1 MHGAVSHIIMDNF
14 RYLSISAGNS
24 TGVLDFF
31 VAGTEEV
38 YVITP
43 VDRGWRFSRVT
54 RRGSISVTVAD
65 GRLLSGARIL
75 DALRIAAACPGGGD
89 ELFRALKTA
98 EIPATPLRAPDD
110 LLPSARQIANAA
122 GTAVRH
128 FLSGRD
134 IERMLSFPAQ
144 KATEPF
150 ARTVIA
156 PATAAMRPAAEE
168 DPSIV
173 RVDSPVERRY
183 AVIYPEGVRP
193 SSREAN
199 AGDEITLTY
208 FADGCKDATN
218 SFIAGKASPFVE
230 YDGAAIRV
238 RPLSD
243 LGIKLEPVAP
253 PAAPEP
259 KPAGAAKSVVA
270 ATDRR
275 VTDTKADSTHRSV
288 SLVMRFSDDRIV
300 RANMSIEKESSEYRL
315 LRAGTFHGRRAR
327 RLAVK
332 TRGDESYLID
342 LRDDATLPEPAPAAP
357 DKATETTPGD
367 TTRPRRRSSSAWLW
381 VLLTF
386 VAIALGIV
394 AVSYLPDLFA
404 HVDTFDSTEEGVNIE
419 DTDVEPILLSE
430 AVDTP
435 VDTQTAPV
443 TDTVATLD
451 AVTNT
456 DVNTDAENAIS
467 PDADFEYFNR
477 SNVWCRDSL
486 RSTEAL
492 AVFDSFATGNLAG
505 IPAVP
510 FFASGKCTNQDVLK
524 TVRLIWQAKGSQTQT
539 GNERA
544 LRRLQGAATIDFNA
558 LFKELAGIRP
568 ANPNN
573 RPLPSITQ

>member
-1 MHGAVSHIIMDNF
+1 MHYAASHIIMDNYS
-14 RYLSISAGNS
+14 YLSISAGNS
-24 TGVLDFF
+24 TGVLDLF

-54 RRGSISVTVAD
+54 RRGSVSVTVAD

-75 DALRIAAACPGGGD
+75 DALRIAAACPGGGP
-89 ELFRALKTA
+89 ELFEALKTA
-98 EIPATPLRAPDD
+98 DIPVSPLRAPDD
-110 LLPSARQIANAA
+110 LLPSASQIANAA

-144 KATEPF
+144 KTTAPY

-156 PATAAMRPAAEE
+156 PATAAMRPVAEE
-168 DPSIV
+168 DASIA

-208 FADGCKDATN
+208 FAEGFKEASN
-218 SFIAGKASPFVE
+218 SFIAGKPSPFVE

-243 LGIKLEPVAP
+243 LGIKLEPIAP
-253 PAAPEP
+253 PAAPAP
-259 KPAGAAKSVVA
+259 KPDTVNIKTTAESAP
-270 ATDRR
+270 DRR
-275 VTDTKADSTHRSV
+275 TAAPAADASRRTV

-300 RANMSIEKESSEYRL
+300 RAAMTIEKDSSEYRL

-342 LRDDATLPEPAPAAP
+342 LRDDAQEPEPTPAAAGKP
-357 DKATETTPGD
+357 DETTPAD
-367 TTRPRRRSSSAWLW
+367 TPRRRKRSSSGWLW

-386 VAIALGIV
+386 VAIGLGIV

-404 HVDTFDSTEEGVNIE
+404 HVDTFDKTEQGVDIE
-419 DTDVEPILLSE
+419 DTDVAPISLSE
-430 AVDTP
+430 AADTL
-435 VDTQTAPV
+435 V
-443 TDTVATLD
+443 VARSDESDKSDGADRSDD
-451 AVTNT
+451 AVTET
-456 DVNTDAENAIS
+456 VIS

-477 SNVWCRDSL
+477 SNIWCRDSL
-486 RSTEAL
+486 HSTEAL
-492 AVFDSFATGNLAG
+492 AVFDSFATGNLGA

>member
-1 MHGAVSHIIMDNF
+1 MHYAASHIIMDNYS
-14 RYLSISAGNS
+14 YLSISAGNS
-24 TGVLDFF
+24 TGVLDLF

-54 RRGSISVTVAD
+54 RRGSVSVTVAD

-75 DALRIAAACPGGGD
+75 DALRIAAACPGGGP
-89 ELFRALKTA
+89 ELFKALKTA
-98 EIPATPLRAPDD
+98 DIPVSPLRAPDD
-110 LLPSARQIANAA
+110 LLPSASQLANAA

-144 KATEPF
+144 KTTAPY
-150 ARTVIA
+150 ALTVIA

-168 DPSIV
+168 DASIA

-208 FADGCKDATN
+208 FADGFKEASN
-218 SFIAGKASPFVE
+218 SFIAGKPSPFVE

-243 LGIKLEPVAP
+243 LGIKLEPITP
-253 PAAPEP
+253 PAAPAP
-259 KPAGAAKSVVA
+259 KPDAVNVKTPAESAA
-270 ATDRR
+270 DRR
-275 VTDTKADSTHRSV
+275 TDAPAADASRRTV

-300 RANMSIEKESSEYRL
+300 RASMTIEKDSSEYRL

-342 LRDDATLPEPAPAAP
+342 LRDDAQEPTPAAAGKT
-357 DKATETTPGD
+357 DETTPAD
-367 TTRPRRRSSSAWLW
+367 TPRRRKRSSSGWLW

-386 VAIALGIV
+386 VAIGLGIV

-404 HVDTFDSTEEGVNIE
+404 HVDTFDKTEQGVDIE
-419 DTDVEPILLSE
+419 DTDVAPISLSE
-430 AVDTP
+430 AADTP
-435 VDTQTAPV
+435 VVPVVDTIPPTDIPV
-443 TDTVATLD
+443 DNTVTET
-451 AVTNT
+451 V
-456 DVNTDAENAIS
+456 IS

-477 SNVWCRDSL
+477 SNIWCRDSL
-486 RSTEAL
+486 HSTEAL
-492 AVFDSFATGNLAG
+492 AVFDSFATGNLGA

-510 FFASGKCTNQDVLK
+510 FFASGKCTNLDVLK

-544 LRRLQGAATIDFNA
+544 LRRLQGAATIDFDA

>member
-1 MHGAVSHIIMDNF
+1 MDNYS
-14 RYLSISAGNS
+14 YLSISAGTPS
-24 TGVLDFF
+24 GVLDLF

-54 RRGSISVTVAD
+54 RRGSVSVTVAD

-75 DALRIAAACPGGGD
+75 DALRIAAACPGGGP
-89 ELFRALKTA
+89 EFFEALKTA
-98 EIPATPLRAPDD
+98 DIPVSPLRAPDD
-110 LLPSARQIANAA
+110 LLPSASQIANAA

-144 KATEPF
+144 KATAPF

-156 PATAAMRPAAEE
+156 PATAAMRPVAEE
-168 DPSIV
+168 DPAIA
-173 RVDSPVERRY
+173 RIDTPVERRY

-218 SFIAGKASPFVE
+218 SFIAGKPSPFVE

-253 PAAPEP
+253 PAAPKP
-259 KPAGAAKSVVA
+259 KPDAGNVNVAAA

-275 VTDTKADSTHRSV
+275 TAAPAADSSRRTV

-300 RANMSIEKESSEYRL
+300 RAAMTIDKDSSEYRL

-342 LRDDATLPEPAPAAP
+342 LRDDAPEPEAAPAAA
-357 DKATETTPGD
+357 ATPAETTPAETG
-367 TTRPRRRSSSAWLW
+367 RRRKRSSSGWLW

-386 VAIALGIV
+386 VAIGLGIV
-394 AVSYLPDLFA
+394 AVSYLPGLFA
-404 HVDTFDSTEEGVNIE
+404 HVDTFDKTEEGVDIE
-419 DTDVEPILLSE
+419 DADVAPISLSE
-430 AVDTP
+430 AVDTL
-435 VDTQTAPV
+435 VSARSDES
-443 TDTVATLD
+443 DNSDGSDGSDRSDD
-451 AVTNT
+451 AVTET
-456 DVNTDAENAIS
+456 VIS
-467 PDADFEYFNR
+467 PDADFDYFNR
-477 SNVWCRDSL
+477 SNIWCRDSL
-486 RSTEAL
+486 HSTEAL

-510 FFASGKCTNQDVLK
+510 FFASGRCTNQDVLK

-544 LRRLQGAATIDFNA
+544 LRRLQGAATIDFDA

-573 RPLPSITQ
+573 RPMPSITQ

>member
-1 MHGAVSHIIMDNF
+1 MHYAASHIIMDNYS
-14 RYLSISAGNS
+14 YLSISAGNS
-24 TGVLDFF
+24 TGVLDLF

-54 RRGSISVTVAD
+54 RRGSVSVTVAD

-75 DALRIAAACPGGGD
+75 DALRIAAACPGGGP
-89 ELFRALKTA
+89 ELFEALKTA
-98 EIPATPLRAPDD
+98 DIPVSPLRAPDD
-110 LLPSARQIANAA
+110 LLPSASQLANAA

-144 KATEPF
+144 NTTAPY
-150 ARTVIA
+150 ALTVIA

-168 DPSIV
+168 DASIA

-208 FADGCKDATN
+208 FAEGFKEASN
-218 SFIAGKASPFVE
+218 SFIAGKPSPFVE

-243 LGIKLEPVAP
+243 LGIKLEPIAP
-253 PAAPEP
+253 SAAPAPAP
-259 KPAGAAKSVVA
+259 KPDAVNVKTAAKSA
-270 ATDRR
+270 ADRR
-275 VTDTKADSTHRSV
+275 TAAPAADASRRTV

-300 RANMSIEKESSEYRL
+300 RAAMTIEKDSSEYRL

-342 LRDDATLPEPAPAAP
+342 LRDDAQEPEPTPAAAGTP
-357 DKATETTPGD
+357 TETTQ
-367 TTRPRRRSSSAWLW
+367 RRRKRSSSGWLW

-386 VAIALGIV
+386 AAIGLGIV
-394 AVSYLPDLFA
+394 AVSYLPGLFA
-404 HVDTFDSTEEGVNIE
+404 HVDTFDKTEKGVNIE
-419 DTDVEPILLSE
+419 DTDVAPISLSE
-430 AVDTP
+430 AIDTQAVTIVDTITSTDIP
-435 VDTQTAPV
+435 ADNTV
-443 TDTVATLD
+443 TETV
-451 AVTNT
+451 
-456 DVNTDAENAIS
+456 IS

-477 SNVWCRDSL
+477 SNIWCRDSL
-486 RSTEAL
+486 HSTEAL
-492 AVFDSFATGNLAG
+492 AVFDSFATGNLAA

-510 FFASGKCTNQDVLK
+510 FFASGKCTNLDVMK

-544 LRRLQGAATIDFNA
+544 LRRLQGAATIDFDA